1 MTMLKQQH
9 PSPTDRQAGQ
19 GLVEFALIVPLI
31 VLLFMGILELALA
44 FNAFIGLNRASQMGG
59 HLAATI
65 GNQAGADCEILSH
78 IESDVMVPND
88 PDRIIEVVIER
99 MPLAGNEAYPGEKQR
114 YTRST
119 SLTTDC
125 TLPDGTTVPVPY
137 TLTNAGYPEA
147 QRCPVLAGCP
157 TLTPARSTVDN
168 VGVSIRYRHLWVTPL
183 NSLYGFFA
191 GGDTGWT
198 FVQRNIFRLEP
209 TL

>member
-1 MTMLKQQH
+1 MMMLKPQH
-9 PSPTDRQAGQ
+9 PSRRHDQAGQ
-19 GLVEFALIVPLI
+19 ALVEFALVVPLVI
-31 VLLFMGILELALA
+31 LLFMAILELALA
-44 FNAFIGLNRASQMGG
+44 FNAFVGLNRASQWGA
-59 HLAATI
+59 HLASTL
-65 GNQAGADCEILSH
+65 GNQAGADCDILTA
-78 IESDVMVPND
+78 IESDVLVPND
-88 PDRIIEVVIER
+88 RSHIQEVVIER

-119 SLTTDC
+119 SLSMNC
-125 TLPDGTTVPVPY
+125 TLTNGTATSVPY
-137 TLTNAGYPEA
+137 TLTSAGYPES

-168 VGVSIRYRHLWVTPL
+168 IGVDIRYRHVWATPL
-183 NSLYGFFA
+183 NALFGFFA